1 MRSHV
6 LKDFLQDG
14 TYFNDKTYLDRTT
27 DYLLSST
34 DFSQF
39 AAVGTRRATSEFEL
53 VVPAQI
59 LSFDDEPDEVYIK
72 VIVINANSIK
82 WFSPLL
88 RLLYPDITDEQS
100 EDINDE
106 LIELISG

>member
-1 MRSHV
+1 M
-6 LKDFLQDG
+6 
-14 TYFNDKTYLDRTT
+14 YLDRNTYLVSTT
-27 DYLLSST
+27 D
-34 DFSQF
+34 FPQF

-53 VVPAQI
+53 VIPTQI
-59 LSFDDEPDEVYIK
+59 DNSYNELDEVDIE
-72 VIVINANSIK
+72 VIVINAVNIK
-82 WFSPLL
+82 WFSQLL

>member
-1 MRSHV
+1 
-6 LKDFLQDG
+6 
-14 TYFNDKTYLDRTT
+14 
-27 DYLLSST
+27 LSST
-34 DFSQF
+34 DFPQF

-59 LSFDDEPDEVYIK
+59 LSFDDEPDKVYIK
-72 VIVINANSIK
+72 VIVINATSIK

-106 LIELISG
+106 LIEMISG

>member
-1 MRSHV
+1 M
-6 LKDFLQDG
+6 LGDFLLDG
-14 TYFNDKTYLDRTT
+14 AYFNVKTYLDRTP
-27 DYLLSST
+27 DYYLLSSST
-34 DFSQF
+34 DFPQF

-53 VVPAQI
+53 VIPIQI
-59 LSFDDEPDEVYIK
+59 DNSYIELDGVDIE

-100 EDINDE
+100 EYINDE
-106 LIELISG
+106 LIEMISG